1 MLAVVEKRKEL
12 AAAQKDVLTPERA
25 ELIAQNIF
33 ARGAWKELRARENKY
48 RKQEQYYRNDVEA
61 WKKERDAFEK
71 KEAPGFFASSAAKK
85 AYKEEENTLASR
97 RSALV
102 ERKESLTKEA
112 GELARMRSELT
123 ERCSTPKAVKKIA
136 SIAAGVMERNKPFAA
151 KASKIAAELAA
162 MTKESAE
169 LGKEKSA
176 ADRQR
181 KSEGD
186 GARYIAAPSSG
197 SGGARRTPLQAARTI
212 AKGISDPQYAALVA
226 RSRDS
231 HMGENWAL
239 MSEMEKDEIL
249 AESAKGR

>member
-1 MLAVVEKRKEL
+1 M
-12 AAAQKDVLTPERA
+12 
-25 ELIAQNIF
+25 
-33 ARGAWKELRARENKY
+33 
-48 RKQEQYYRNDVEA
+48 EA
-61 WKKERDAFEK
+61 WKKDRSAFDK

-85 AYKEEENTLASR
+85 AYKEEENALEER
-97 RSALV
+97 RSALL
-102 ERKESLTKEA
+102 ERKENLTKEA
-112 GELARMRSELT
+112 AELARVRSKLT
-123 ERCSTPKAVKKIA
+123 ERCSTPKATKKIA
-136 SIAAGVMERNKPFAA
+136 EIAAGVMERNKPFAA
-151 KASKIAAELAA
+151 KVSKLAGELAA

-186 GARYIAAPSSG
+186 GARYIAAPSNG
-197 SGGARRTPLQAARTI
+197 GGGARRTPLQAARTI

-226 RSRDS
+226 RSKDS
-231 HMGENWAL
+231 RMGENWML

>member
-1 MLAVVEKRKEL
+1 
-12 AAAQKDVLTPERA
+12 
-25 ELIAQNIF
+25 
-33 ARGAWKELRARENKY
+33 
-48 RKQEQYYRNDVEA
+48 
-61 WKKERDAFEK
+61 
-71 KEAPGFFASSAAKK
+71 
-85 AYKEEENTLASR
+85 
-97 RSALV
+97 
-102 ERKESLTKEA
+102 
-112 GELARMRSELT
+112 
-123 ERCSTPKAVKKIA
+123 
-136 SIAAGVMERNKPFAA
+136 MERNKPFAA
-151 KASKIAAELAA
+151 KVSKLAGELAA

-197 SGGARRTPLQAARTI
+197 GGGARRTPLQAARTI

-226 RSRDS
+226 RSKDS
-231 HMGENWAL
+231 HMGENWML